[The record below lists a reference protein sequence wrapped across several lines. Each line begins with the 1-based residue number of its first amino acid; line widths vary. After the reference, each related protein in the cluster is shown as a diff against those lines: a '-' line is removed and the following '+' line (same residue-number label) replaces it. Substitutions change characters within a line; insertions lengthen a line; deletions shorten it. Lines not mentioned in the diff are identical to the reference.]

1 LSIESTLKK
10 INHLEKATIALLGKD
25 KFEALFF
32 EQPHDIHLQYKFY
45 EMSKMHQALTQK
57 FFSVEK
63 EEDVNNLVNPEN
75 AVNGANLQNIE
86 HAGNGENPENPGN
99 LASDRKLIKTMIQR
113 RIDGQSENQL
123 GIQSG
128 IHLESQGTS
137 NNLVISE

>member
-1 LSIESTLKK
+1 
-10 INHLEKATIALLGKD
+10 
-25 KFEALFF
+25 
-32 EQPHDIHLQYKFY
+32 
-45 EMSKMHQALTQK
+45 MHQALTQK